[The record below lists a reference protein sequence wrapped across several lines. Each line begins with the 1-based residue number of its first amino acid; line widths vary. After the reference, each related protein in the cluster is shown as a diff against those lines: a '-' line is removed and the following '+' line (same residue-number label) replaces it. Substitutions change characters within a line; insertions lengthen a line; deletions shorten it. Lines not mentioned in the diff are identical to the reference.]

1 MTMESVKLTE
11 SLIKIIAE
19 TGAGDTKPAFA
30 MAKQGLLDYLGA
42 AWKGKAQ
49 PETDR
54 LLRYVSGSGQALL
67 LGSKQGASAELS
79 ALYNGYVGHYLDYDD
94 VNQTVRGHP
103 STVLYPALLAVV
115 SLRPVTGRRFLAAYV
130 IGAEVMARL
139 AQAMGKQH
147 YRKGFHNT
155 ATLGVLASAMA
166 VGYLLQLD
174 TGRLLNA
181 MGIAAA
187 QVSGIR
193 LNFGTECKPLQA
205 GFAAQKGVQ
214 AALLAEA
221 GMAAGH
227 TVLDG
232 SQGILALYGE
242 GVREDTREILLGK
255 WGRSWELCSRGLWF
269 KLYPFCSGAGHIAD
283 SARQLYQTGNF
294 LPEEIQKVALV
305 FPPGGDA
312 ALIHRCPTTGE
323 EGRFS
328 AEYVAAVGLNGLS
341 YTLDNFSCRPI
352 SANLRQFMER
362 TERRNDATIIPA
374 ETAMPPGRFCIV
386 QLYLKNGHI
395 LKQRTDTPKG
405 CPGNPL
411 TSEERYQ
418 KLLACCPETLVSK
431 LLGEV
436 EGLHHA
442 SDMSSLIQVLK
453 TGAGQ
458 ASG

>member
-1 MTMESVKLTE
+1 MTTYLNLTE
-11 SLIKIIAE
+11 SLVWAVARTE
-19 TGAGDTKPAFA
+19 EADTEPAFTI
-30 MAKQGLLDYLGA
+30 AKQGLLDYLSA
-42 AWKGKAQ
+42 AWKGEAQ
-49 PETDR
+49 KETDR

-67 LGSKQGASAELS
+67 LGSGQGASAELS
-79 ALYNGYVGHYLDYDD
+79 ALYNGYLGHYLDYDD

-103 STVLYPALLAVV
+103 STVLYPALMAVA
-115 SLRPVTGRRFLAAYV
+115 SLRPVTGKRFLAAYV

-139 AQAMGKQH
+139 AQAMGQQH

-166 VGYLLQLD
+166 TGYLLQL
-174 TGRLLNA
+174 GAERLLNA

-193 LNFGTECKPLQA
+193 LNFGTESKPLQA
-205 GFAAQKGVQ
+205 GLAAQKGVQ

-221 GMAAGH
+221 GIAAGH

-232 SQGILALYGE
+232 SQGIFALYGE
-242 GVREDTREILLGK
+242 GIREDTREILLGK
-255 WGRSWELCSRGLWF
+255 WGRSWKLCTSGLWF
-269 KLYPFCSGAGHIAD
+269 KMYPFCSAASHIAD
-283 SARQLYQTGNF
+283 SAKQLYQRESF
-294 LPEEIQKVALV
+294 SPEEIQKVMLV

-386 QLYLKNGHI
+386 QLYLKNGRI

-436 EGLHHA
+436 ERLHHA

>member
-1 MTMESVKLTE
+1 M
-11 SLIKIIAE
+11 
-19 TGAGDTKPAFA
+19 
-30 MAKQGLLDYLGA
+30 
-42 AWKGKAQ
+42 
-49 PETDR
+49 
-54 LLRYVSGSGQALL
+54 
-67 LGSKQGASAELS
+67 
-79 ALYNGYVGHYLDYDD
+79 
-94 VNQTVRGHP
+94 
-103 STVLYPALLAVV
+103 
-115 SLRPVTGRRFLAAYV
+115 
-130 IGAEVMARL
+130 
-139 AQAMGKQH
+139 
-147 YRKGFHNT
+147 
-155 ATLGVLASAMA
+155 
-166 VGYLLQLD
+166 
-174 TGRLLNA
+174 
-181 MGIAAA
+181 
-187 QVSGIR
+187 
-193 LNFGTECKPLQA
+193 
-205 GFAAQKGVQ
+205 
-214 AALLAEA
+214 
-221 GMAAGH
+221 
-227 TVLDG
+227 
-232 SQGILALYGE
+232 
-242 GVREDTREILLGK
+242 
-255 WGRSWELCSRGLWF
+255 
-269 KLYPFCSGAGHIAD
+269 
-283 SARQLYQTGNF
+283 
-294 LPEEIQKVALV
+294 LV

-386 QLYLKNGHI
+386 QLYLKNGRI

-436 EGLHHA
+436 EELHHA